1 MINDILND
9 IDFSILQSKIG
20 VIEADE
26 SLDIK
31 NHYITEHAVGDT
43 IYVYDTD
50 IDTVIQEAAVG
61 ETGGS
66 RRKLTEKEGSM
77 WRHWRLAFVTGKTD
91 EIKRNEYIASRL
103 INIYQASQL
112 AKDEKYESSSPAHP
126 LTLSRGNFDSIVNNG
141 SYQQLYNH
149 KTSELLALVEYL
161 KGHKDDC
168 FIKHFE
174 VGPANDKVDH
184 GAFKFRFI
192 LPETLVTSDMAV
204 DLFDYKKFKRNA
216 KSTELDPKVAE
227 EYKNKADEI
236 EKRYHFT
243 TLESIGKSIG
253 AVIPGKYQS
262 DEVAWHVP
270 IKPKFKNKY
279 EQLKNTSSVAF
290 GGINNYSP
298 IKKIIKQFGLK

>member
-9 IDFSILQSKIG
+9 IDFCILQSKIG

-43 IYVYDTD
+43 IYVYDND
-50 IDTVIQEAAVG
+50 IDEVIQEAALE

-66 RRKLTEKEGSM
+66 RRKLTEKEGSI

-112 AKDEKYESSSPAHP
+112 AKDEKYESSSPAQP

-168 FIKHFE
+168 FIRHFE
-174 VGPANDKVDH
+174 VGPANDKADH

-192 LPETLVTSDMAV
+192 LPETLVTYDMAV

-216 KSTELDPKVAE
+216 ESTELDPNVAE
-227 EYKNKADEI
+227 DYKNKADAI
-236 EKRYHFT
+236 AKKHHFT
-243 TLESIGKSIG
+243 TLKSIGKSIG
-253 AVIPGKYQS
+253 AVIPGNYQS
-262 DEVAWHVP
+262 DEVAWHMP
-270 IKPKFKNKY
+270 IKPRFKNKY
-279 EQLKNTSSVAF
+279 EQLKNSSSVAF